1 MATKRDAAPGW
12 PILKGEY
19 DVGDIQNSVAVI
31 TCGSH
36 LPAGPQLE
44 AGAAITG
51 PCKTEN
57 LGAEKVV
64 AHIISNPN
72 IRYFI
77 VTGAE
82 VKGHITGQAF
92 VALHQN
98 GVKENRI
105 VGATGAIPYIENLN
119 EDAIKRFQEQVEIV
133 DFIGTEDMDAI
144 VAKIK
149 EYASKDADAFDAD
162 PMVIEVGDG
171 GDEDGNEDGVL
182 KPMAA
187 ELATVRSRILEINK
201 EMISIGNLNK
211 YHSGVHAGKVEGVMI
226 GLTITLTLLGI
237 AITLA
242 RIMAGGY

>member
-1 MATKRDAAPGW
+1 MATKRDASPGW
-12 PILKGEY
+12 PMLKGEY

-36 LPAGPQLE
+36 LAAGPQLE

-98 GVKENRI
+98 GLKDNRI
-105 VGATGAIPYIENLN
+105 VGANGAIPYIENLN
-119 EDAIKRFQEQVEIV
+119 EEAIKRFQEQVEIV

-162 PMVIEVGDG
+162 PMVIEVGEG
-171 GDEDGNEDGVL
+171 GAEEEEVGGL

-187 ELATVRSRILEINK
+187 ELGTVRSRILGIEK

-211 YHSGVHAGKVEGVMI
+211 FHSGVHAGKVEGIMI
-226 GLTITLTLLGI
+226 GLAITLTLLGM
-237 AITLA
+237 LLF
-242 RIMAGGY
+242 GGN

>member
-1 MATKRDAAPGW
+1 MVTKREAAPDW

-19 DVGDIQNSVAVI
+19 DVGNIKNCVAVI

-36 LPAGPQLE
+36 LASGPQLE

-57 LGAEKVV
+57 LGIEKVV

-72 IRYFI
+72 IRYLI

-92 VALHQN
+92 LSLHRN
-98 GVKENRI
+98 GIKDNRI
-105 VGATGAIPYIENLN
+105 VGATGAIPYIENLT
-119 EDAIKRFQEQVEIV
+119 DAAIKRFQEQVEAI
-133 DFIGTEDMDAI
+133 DFIGTEDMNAI

-149 EYASKDADAFDAD
+149 EYAAKDPGAFDAD
-162 PMVIEVGDG
+162 PLVIEVGGDKEEEGAEAG
-171 GDEDGNEDGVL
+171 GL

-187 ELATVRSRILEINK
+187 ELATIRNRILDIDR
-201 EMISIGNLNK
+201 EMMYIGNLNK
-211 YHSGVHAGKVEGVMI
+211 FHSGVHAGKVEGIMI
-226 GLTITLTLLGI
+226 GLAITLTLLGM
-237 AITLA
+237 LLFG
-242 RIMAGGY
+242 R

>member
-19 DVGDIQNSVAVI
+19 DVGNIQDSVAVI

-64 AHIISNPN
+64 AHIIANPN

-98 GVKENRI
+98 GVKDNRI

-119 EDAIKRFQEQVEIV
+119 EEAIKRFQEQVEIV

-149 EYASKDADAFDAD
+149 EYASKDTDAFDAD
-162 PMVIEVGDG
+162 PMVIEVGEG
-171 GDEDGNEDGVL
+171 GAEEEEVGGL

-187 ELATVRSRILEINK
+187 ELATVRSRILGIEK
-201 EMISIGNLNK
+201 EMMSIGNLNK
-211 YHSGVHAGKVEGVMI
+211 FHSGVHAGKVEGIMI
-226 GLTITLTLLGI
+226 GLAITLTLLGM
-237 AITLA
+237 LLF
-242 RIMAGGY
+242 GGN